1 MRRVNVI
8 GGSGSGKTTVG
19 RELAARLGLPFV
31 EIDQLHWDRYPG
43 WTLPPL
49 DEFRLRVDEATRGDR
64 WVIDGSYGKARDL
77 VWSRADTVVWLDLPF
92 GLMLWRIV
100 RRTVGRVRSGERL
113 WGLQRETFRNTFL
126 SRDSLLLFALRTQR
140 RRARLYRAWLARPE
154 YVHLDLV
161 RLRSQA
167 EIERWLSQAQAT
179 GDR

>member
-19 RELAARLGLPFV
+19 RALATRLGVPFV
-31 EIDQLHWDRYPG
+31 ELDELHWTHPN
-43 WTLPPL
+43 WELPEL
-49 DEFRLRVDEATRGDR
+49 DEFRGRVETATLGER
-64 WVIDGSYGKARDL
+64 WVVDGSYGKARDL

-140 RRARLYRAWLARPE
+140 RRARLYRDWLARPE

-167 EIERWLSQAQAT
+167 EIDRWLSQFPAA
-179 GDR
+179 GRA